1 MSAIE
6 LFLAAAVVAGTPLLL
21 ATLGG
26 IMNEKVGNLNLGVEG
41 MMLLGAVAGF
51 LGAYN
56 TGSVSVALLCA
67 LGAGA
72 FGALIYGVLTVSLRA
87 NQTVTGLTLTIF
99 GTGMSSFMGQNVV
112 GQTIPGA
119 VKSFLAPVA
128 IPGLSQIP
136 VVGNAF
142 FNQSIL
148 VYAGYILAILLFV
161 YYNYTK
167 VGLNARMI
175 GESPATADAAGINVE
190 LYKYLNIMAGGAL
203 CGLGGAFLSLV
214 YVPAWQENIT
224 SGRGWIAVALVIF
237 TGWHP
242 LKAIF
247 CAILFGGLDILGLR
261 LQAAGI
267 QINQYFVDMLPYLV
281 TIVFLVLDSMKK
293 NANSA
298 VPKALG
304 NAYFR
309 EER

>member
-1 MSAIE
+1 MNAIE
-6 LFLAAAVVAGTPLLL
+6 LFLSAAVVAGTPLLL

-26 IMNEKVGNLNLGVEG
+26 ILNEKVGNLNLGVEG

-56 TGSVSVALLCA
+56 TGNPAIALLCA

-72 FGALIYGVLTVSLRA
+72 LGALIYAILTVSLRA

-99 GTGMSSFMGQNVV
+99 GTGLSSFMGQNVV
-112 GQTIPGA
+112 GQTIPET
-119 VKSFLAPVA
+119 VKNFLAPVA
-128 IPGLSQIP
+128 IPGLSSIP
-136 VVGNAF
+136 VIGEPLF
-142 FNQSIL
+142 KQSVL
-148 VYAGYILAILLFV
+148 VYIAYLLAITLFV
-161 YYNYTK
+161 YYKFTK

-175 GESPATADAAGINVE
+175 GESPATADAAGINVT
-190 LYKYLNIMAGGAL
+190 LYKYFNIMIGGAL

-214 YVPAWQENIT
+214 YVPAWQDNIT

-247 CAILFGGLDILGLR
+247 GAILFGGLDILGLR

-267 QINQYFVDMLPYLV
+267 QINQYFIDMLPYLV
-281 TIVFLVLDSMKK
+281 TILFLVIDSMKK

-298 VPKALG
+298 TPKSLG
-304 NAYFR
+304 QAYFR